1 VTDPL
6 TRGRLQYRQH
16 GVGVELE
23 VAHGLFSTTTIDP
36 GTRFLLRWLG
46 ERGGFDGT
54 SVLDIG
60 CGYGPIA
67 VWLAAA
73 GADRVEAVDR
83 DAAAVEWT
91 ARNAVANGV
100 GDRVTTTASLG
111 FDDVAGDGY
120 TLVVSNIPAKV
131 GPAAL
136 EHLLLDASP
145 RLAAGGEVAVVVV
158 DGLAESV
165 RAVLE
170 RPGVRLAAEHANR
183 GYLQVTYGFDADAPG
198 DATPGFE
205 RGVYGRAAGE
215 FGAAGLQWAAA
226 TVRTLAEFDTL
237 GHGTTAAVELLA
249 GEPPTG
255 PVTIVGVGQ
264 GHLPLALAGLGVQTI
279 TLVDRDLLALR
290 TAAANVAA
298 AAPAAHVECHHAAR
312 PLVAPGSDV
321 VVAALPEKQ
330 PVSVTA
336 ALLGAALGALE
347 GDPVVVLHGRS
358 ADVSRV
364 AELLPRHGA
373 RWVERAR
380 RRCRAHAAAA
390 LRRR

>member
-1 VTDPL
+1 MTDPL
-6 TRGRLQYRQH
+6 TRGRLPYRQH
-16 GVGVELE
+16 GVGIELE
-23 VAHGLFSTTTIDP
+23 VAHGLFSATTIDP

-46 ERGGFDGT
+46 QRGGFDGT

-60 CGYGPIA
+60 CGYGPIG
-67 VWLAAA
+67 A
-73 GADRVEAVDR
+73 GRGQPHADRVEAVDR
-83 DAAAVEWT
+83 DAVAVEWT
-91 ARNAVANGV
+91 TRNAIANGV
-100 GDRVTTTASLG
+100 ADRVTTTASLG
-111 FDDVAGDGY
+111 YDDVAGDRYG
-120 TLVVSNIPAKV
+120 LVVSNIPAKV

-136 EHLLLDASP
+136 EHLLFDASP

-158 DGLAESV
+158 DGLAPTV
-165 RAVLE
+165 RTLLE
-170 RPGVRLAAEHANR
+170 RPGVRIEAEHANR
-183 GYLQVTYGFDADAPG
+183 GYLQVTYGFEAGAPG

-205 RGVYGRAAGE
+205 RGVYGRATGE
-215 FGAAGLQWAAA
+215 FGAAELQWTAA
-226 TVRTLAEFDTL
+226 TVRTLPEFDTL
-237 GHGTTAAVELLA
+237 GHGTTAAIELLA
-249 GEPPTG
+249 GEPPAG

-264 GHLPLALAGLGVQTI
+264 GHLCLALEGLGVRAL
-279 TLVDRDLLALR
+279 TLVDRDLLAVR

-298 AAPAAHVECHHAAR
+298 AAPAAQVDCHHAAR

-321 VVAALPEKQ
+321 IVFALPEKQ

-336 ALLGAALGALE
+336 ALLGAALGGVE
-347 GDPVVVLHGRS
+347 GDPIVVLHGRS

-373 RWVERAR
+373 RWVERTR